1 MEKKKKIN
9 FSEEV
14 DSRISGFALVFTLI
28 VVGLVLQFNDSYFGN
43 SIITK
48 VIEWVC
54 VVFGVL
60 GFAVELGKAKN
71 NITGLDDLL
80 LGLFLCGGWF
90 ALFKFANHWLA
101 NTLSFFLLVIGLYSF
116 FSGIQEVLYSVLYR
130 DNANKKD
137 KEKGD
142 LLLFLTKLL
151 GVVLVVVQIC
161 KAVMDLGV

>member
-1 MEKKKKIN
+1 MAKKEKTN
-9 FSEEV
+9 FSKEV
-14 DSRISGFALVFTLI
+14 ESRISGFALVFTLI

-60 GFAVELGKAKN
+60 GFVVELGKAKN
-71 NITGLDDLL
+71 DIIGLDNLL
-80 LGLFLCGGWF
+80 LGLLLCGGWF
-90 ALFKFANHWLA
+90 ALFKFTNHWLA
-101 NTLSFFLLVIGLYSF
+101 NTLSFILLVMGLFGF

-130 DNANKKD
+130 DKANKSD

-151 GVVLVVVQIC
+151 GVILVVIQIC
-161 KAVMDLGV
+161 KAVMDWGV